1 MLPQPPKGVPD
12 GCAPVI
18 ITRTPL
24 RISIGGGGTDLP
36 SYYREHG
43 GGFVISAAINK
54 YVYISI
60 NRSFLPGYR
69 LRYSENEVADSCDE
83 IRHPLLREAIRM
95 HHAPSP
101 LEVVS
106 VADVPAGT
114 GLGSS
119 GTFLVGLLHA
129 LYAMRREPVTA
140 EVLAREAVEIE
151 VNRLGNPVG
160 KQDQYIAAYGGI
172 LCQEYLR
179 SGEVQ
184 VTPLQ
189 MSEESLHELRD
200 SLMLFFLGSTRSAAA
215 LLEEQKS
222 RSEAGDAAMIDGLH
236 FARALG
242 REIREVLEGG
252 QVDAFGP
259 LMHEHWMRKR
269 ARSCHMSSGR
279 IDELYELARS
289 AGGATGGKL
298 VGAGGSGFLLLHTRD
313 RRRLRDTML
322 DAGLSEMDFGFDFDG
337 SVVLLRNA

>member
-1 MLPQPPKGVPD
+1 M
-12 GCAPVI
+12 
-18 ITRTPL
+18 TRTPL

-54 YVYISI
+54 YVYISV
-60 NRSFLPGYR
+60 NTGFLPGYL
-69 LRYSENEVADSCDE
+69 LRYSRTEHADSCDE
-83 IRHPLLREAIRM
+83 IDHPLFREAIRF
-95 HHAPSP
+95 HRAPSP

-129 LYAMRREPVTA
+129 LYAMRRAPVSA
-140 EVLAREAVEIE
+140 EVLAQEAVEIE
-151 VNRLGNPVG
+151 MNRLGNPVG

-172 LCQEYLR
+172 LCQEYLPD
-179 SGEVQ
+179 GAVK

-189 MSEESLHELRD
+189 MSEASLHELRD
-200 SLMLFFLGSTRSAAA
+200 SLMLFFMGSTRSAAT
-215 LLEEQKS
+215 LLEEQKA
-222 RSEAGDAAMIDGLH
+222 RSEAGDAAMIDSLH

-242 REIREVLEGG
+242 REIRGVLEGG

-259 LMHEHWMRKR
+259 LLHEHWMHKR
-269 ARSCHMSSGR
+269 ARSCRMSSSY
-279 IDELYELARS
+279 IDELYNLARS

-313 RRRLRDTML
+313 RHRLRDTML
-322 DAGLSEMDFGFDFDG
+322 HAGLSEMDFSFDFDG